1 MDTATSFGEWLT
13 RRRKSLDLTRD
24 ELARRVACS
33 VSTLRLLEAD
43 DLRASPAL
51 AELLARELAVPAD
64 ERAAFVAFARGQRD
78 SLPSAKA
85 ESNPSHLP
93 APLTELVGRQR
104 ELVALADLLRK
115 PGIRLLT
122 LSGPPGTGKTR
133 LSIAVGHKLARA
145 FRDGAYFVALEPI
158 SDPGLVA
165 ASIAQTLGVKE
176 TRAGIAR
183 ALADFLRDKNL
194 LLILDNFEHLISAA
208 PLVNELLTAAPQLKV
223 LVTSREILHLYG
235 EHEFPVPPL
244 EMLNVRRLPT
254 PQSLALY
261 ARYSSIEFFVERAR
275 AVKPDFRLTA
285 HNAADIAR
293 ICAWLDGLPLAL
305 EIAAAQIKWHTPS
318 QLLAQLS
325 DRLRALTGG
334 PRDLTPRQQSLRGAI
349 DWSYDLLDEDER
361 RLFEWLGIFWDGC
374 GEAAISDLG
383 FRIYD
388 LTEHDKNQII
398 NHKSKILN
406 LAEKSLVRHE
416 LDAEGNARYTML
428 ETMRD
433 YARDKL
439 RERGQWERA
448 RQWHAEYF
456 VKFAQT
462 AYPHILQGD
471 EQIQWLNRLEREHN
485 NLRAVLAWMLESPAR
500 APMAFEFV
508 VALRNFWH
516 MRGYY
521 TEGRQWL
528 EQILALDT
536 TPSALRARVLS
547 GTSDFASAQ
556 GDDATAQKYDE
567 ESLAI
572 AQALGDEPGIYFA
585 LDGLGIL
592 AGRRGDYAR
601 AAELLEQVLVYRRK
615 TNDPVRLMTTLN
627 NIAIAVRRLKNF
639 ERAKEL
645 CAESIALAQTT
656 NNRKSLAHAYSGMG
670 EVCAQLRQFDQAS
683 RFHRQAITLRH
694 ELGDANGLQVS
705 FNSLAV
711 GLDQLGASITA
722 TQLSSASEKIRRELK
737 VVSSPA
743 TRAEHEAF
751 IAQLRA
757 KLGDAEFER
766 AWTEGQ
772 TLTVEQAVAFALE
785 Q

>member
-33 VSTLRLLEAD
+33 VSTLRRLEAD

-51 AELLARELAVPAD
+51 AELLARELDVPAD
-64 ERAAFVAFARGQRD
+64 ERAAFVAFARGQRAAFD
-78 SLPSAKA
+78 AKPGSA
-85 ESNPSHLP
+85 PSHLP

-145 FRDGAYFVALEPI
+145 FRDGAHFVALEPI
-158 SDPGLVA
+158 SEPGLVA
-165 ASIAQTLGVKE
+165 ATIAQTLGVKE
-176 TRAGIAR
+176 TRVGIAR

-194 LLILDNFEHLISAA
+194 LLILDNFEHLIPAA
-208 PLVNELLTAAPQLKV
+208 PVVNELLTAAPQLKV

-374 GEAAISDLG
+374 GEAAIAE
-383 FRIYD
+383 FRIQNS
-388 LTEHDKNQII
+388 EFRIENPQ
-398 NHKSKILN
+398 SKIQN
-406 LAEKSLVRHE
+406 LVEKSLVRHE

-428 ETMRD
+428 EMMRD

-439 RERGQWERA
+439 RERGEWERA

-500 APMAFEFV
+500 APMAFEFA

-627 NIAIAVRRLKNF
+627 NLAIAVRRLKNF

-683 RFHRQAITLRH
+683 QFHRQAITLRH
-694 ELGDANGLQVS
+694 ELGDLNGLRVS

-711 GLDQLGASITA
+711 ALDCLGASIVA
-722 TQLSSASEKIRRELK
+722 VQLSSASEKIQRALN
-737 VVSSPA
+737 VAITAA
-743 TRAEHEAF
+743 TRVEHADF

>member
-1 MDTATSFGEWLT
+1 
-13 RRRKSLDLTRD
+13 
-24 ELARRVACS
+24 
-33 VSTLRLLEAD
+33 
-43 DLRASPAL
+43 
-51 AELLARELAVPAD
+51 
-64 ERAAFVAFARGQRD
+64 
-78 SLPSAKA
+78 
-85 ESNPSHLP
+85 
-93 APLTELVGRQR
+93 
-104 ELVALADLLRK
+104 
-115 PGIRLLT
+115 
-122 LSGPPGTGKTR
+122 
-133 LSIAVGHKLARA
+133 
-145 FRDGAYFVALEPI
+145 
-158 SDPGLVA
+158 
-165 ASIAQTLGVKE
+165 
-176 TRAGIAR
+176 
-183 ALADFLRDKNL
+183 
-194 LLILDNFEHLISAA
+194 
-208 PLVNELLTAAPQLKV
+208 
-223 LVTSREILHLYG
+223 
-235 EHEFPVPPL
+235 
-244 EMLNVRRLPT
+244 
-254 PQSLALY
+254 
-261 ARYSSIEFFVERAR
+261 
-275 AVKPDFRLTA
+275 
-285 HNAADIAR
+285 
-293 ICAWLDGLPLAL
+293 
-305 EIAAAQIKWHTPS
+305 
-318 QLLAQLS
+318 
-325 DRLRALTGG
+325 
-334 PRDLTPRQQSLRGAI
+334 
-349 DWSYDLLDEDER
+349 
-361 RLFEWLGIFWDGC
+361 
-374 GEAAISDLG
+374 
-383 FRIYD
+383 
-388 LTEHDKNQII
+388 
-398 NHKSKILN
+398 
-406 LAEKSLVRHE
+406 
-416 LDAEGNARYTML
+416 
-428 ETMRD
+428 MRD

-627 NIAIAVRRLKNF
+627 NLAIAVRRLKNF